1 MSKSELQL
9 GELMEPQTEKGNICC
24 LSDIFLLITKKKNN
38 NHLNFEMRALEPIF
52 NLILLRNE
60 VDRKA
65 LLI

>member
-1 MSKSELQL
+1 
-9 GELMEPQTEKGNICC
+9 MEPQTEKGNICC
-24 LSDIFLLITKKKNN
+24 LSDIFLLITKNNNNNN

>member
-1 MSKSELQL
+1 
-9 GELMEPQTEKGNICC
+9 MEPQTEKGNICC
-24 LSDIFLLITKKKNN
+24 LSDIFLLITKKKNNN

>member
-24 LSDIFLLITKKKNN
+24 LSDIFLLITKNNNNN

-52 NLILLRNE
+52 NFVKE
-60 VDRKA
+60 
-65 LLI
+65 